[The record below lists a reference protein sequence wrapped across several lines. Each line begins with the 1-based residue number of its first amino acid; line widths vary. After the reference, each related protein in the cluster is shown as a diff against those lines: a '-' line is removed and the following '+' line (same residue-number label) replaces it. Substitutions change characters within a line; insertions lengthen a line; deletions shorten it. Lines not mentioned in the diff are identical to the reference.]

1 MTSPTVLTVT
11 RRLADLCGA
20 QSMLYAAGFGMM
32 TATNLITARSVLNS
46 IDISGV
52 IVCKHSWSDQER
64 DAIQSEVSQ
73 LCGDMPI
80 MRCPGCTGCEEENGV
95 RGKLLHI
102 SPLVALITQI
112 EAKRS

>member
-1 MTSPTVLTVT
+1 MVSPTVLTIT
-11 RRLADLCGA
+11 KRLADLCGS
-20 QSMLYAAGFGMM
+20 QSLLHAAGFGMM
-32 TATNLITARSVLNS
+32 TATNITTVRSVLNS

-73 LCGDMPI
+73 LCKDMPI
-80 MRCPGCTGCEEENGV
+80 MRCPGCTGCEEENGI

-102 SPLVALITQI
+102 SPLVDLINQI